1 MTSLMLW
8 GIWLAMALVTGC
20 LACRHIRRTYRTN
33 WYDLSKTG
41 PLQELEWQQIR
52 DVICDV
58 KDLEKDPLVRNRRW
72 RWSRKRL
79 CLDLAVSAIVVLV
92 FLAGALLI
100 CDPGLWCVVAR
111 GGGGFGVPAALAAVG
126 GTAVAVFYNVRLT
139 ARSNN
144 RQAWITS
151 VRRNIHALIA
161 NCPSN
166 QKIDQKQSMKT
177 EHHLTMLELMLN
189 PGERVHRS
197 LIAMLRLMHGIHDN
211 PLDGVV
217 LCKLDLGGPT
227 GQQVPD
233 NGENV
238 RECPGDM
245 KAQATRLANVL
256 LKREW
261 ERVKHVR

>member
-20 LACRHIRRTYRTN
+20 LACRYIRRAYQTD
-33 WYDLSKTG
+33 WYDLSKKG
-41 PLQELEWQQIR
+41 PFQELEWQQI
-52 DVICDV
+52 CDV
-58 KDLEKDPLVRNRRW
+58 MDLKHFEKDPLDSKHCW
-72 RWSRKRL
+72 RCPWKRV
-79 CLDLAVSAIVVLV
+79 CRDLAVSAIFVLV

-100 CDPGLWCVVAR
+100 CDPGLWCVVAK
-111 GGGGFGVPAALAAVG
+111 GGGGLGVPAALAAVG
-126 GTAVAVFYNVRLT
+126 GTAVVVFYNVRLT

-144 RQAWITS
+144 RQAWINS

-166 QKIDQKQSMKT
+166 QEIDQKQSMKT
-177 EHHLTMLELMLN
+177 KRHLTMLELMLN

-197 LIAMLRLMHGIHDN
+197 LIAILRLMHGIHDN
-211 PLDGVV
+211 PLDRVV

-227 GQQVPD
+227 GQQLPD
-233 NGENV
+233 NGENA

-245 KAQATRLANVL
+245 KARATRLANVL

-261 ERVKHVR
+261 EQVKHVR